1 MSRTITDDQLA
12 RQAAAGDRDAFAAI
26 FERHHQALYRYC
38 LSVTR
43 NPEDAR
49 DALQS
54 TFEKALKAMGSQR
67 VEGGLR
73 AWLFSIARNE
83 SLSVIAKRGAALPM
97 GDSPWL
103 DEPTSPDAATEAA
116 SRERLRQLSHDLGR
130 LPERQREALV
140 MREMGGL
147 EYAEIASALAM
158 SAPAARQ
165 AVYEGRTALL
175 DLAAGRDMDCAA
187 IQRTLSDDDRR
198 AARGRK
204 LKAHLGDC
212 AVCTAFAGA
221 MQSRRTDFGLLFPA
235 LPALAAAG
243 ILQGALGGGAV
254 LGAVGAAGGGSSV
267 VGGGSGVG
275 AMAGAA
281 PRTGVSTG
289 ARMAIGGVAVVAVS
303 AATFAVVRADNRS
316 DPTAAPTPVVR
327 QAPPAKPAPPPKA
340 PAAATISSSSV
351 SAYSG
356 LPDGVTGTLDDGT
369 GSGGDAG
376 SSGSGSSGAGSGAD
390 AATLPFTG

>member
-1 MSRTITDDQLA
+1 MSRTTTDDQLA

-26 FERHHQALYRYC
+26 FDRHHQALYRYC

-43 NPEDAR
+43 NPDDAR

-54 TFEKALKAMGSQR
+54 TFEKALRAMPSQR

-83 SLSVIAKRGAALPM
+83 SLSVIAKRDAAVPA
-97 GDSPWL
+97 GDAPWL
-103 DEPTSPDAATEAA
+103 DEQTSPDAATEAA
-116 SRERLRQLSHDLGR
+116 SRERLRQLSHDLGQ

-147 EYAEIASALAM
+147 EYAEIGVALAM

-175 DLAAGRDMDCAA
+175 DLSAGRDMDCAA
-187 IQRTLSDDDRR
+187 IQRRLSDDDRR
-198 AARGRK
+198 AARGRR
-204 LKAHLGDC
+204 LKAHLSDC

-221 MQSRRTDFGLLFPA
+221 MQRRKSDFGLLFPA
-235 LPALAAAG
+235 LPAVAAAG

-254 LGAVGAAGGGSSV
+254 LGGVAAGGSGAGS
-267 VGGGSGVG
+267 
-275 AMAGAA
+275 AAGAA
-281 PRTGVSTG
+281 PRMGASSG
-289 ARMAIGGVAVVAVS
+289 ARLAIGGAAVVAVS
-303 AATFAVVRADNRS
+303 AATFGIVNADNQS
-316 DPTAAPTPVVR
+316 EPSAVSTPAPIV
-327 QAPPAKPAPPPKA
+327 QQAKPARSATQVPPPPEAAA
-340 PAAATISSSSV
+340 PAGTDSSSV

-369 GSGGDAG
+369 ASGGDAG
-376 SSGSGSSGAGSGAD
+376 SDGSGSGAGA
-390 AATLPFTG
+390 AALPFTG

>member
-1 MSRTITDDQLA
+1 MSRTTTDDQLA

-26 FERHHQALYRYC
+26 FERHHQAVYRYC

-43 NPEDAR
+43 DPDDAR

-54 TFEKALKAMGSQR
+54 TFEKALRAMSSQR

-83 SLSVIAKRGAALPM
+83 SLSVIAKRGAALPA
-97 GDSPWL
+97 GDAPWL
-103 DEPTSPDAATEAA
+103 DEPTSPDAATVAA
-116 SRERLRQLSHDLGR
+116 SRERLRQLSHDLGQ

-147 EYAEIASALAM
+147 EYAEIGVALAM

-175 DLAAGRDMDCAA
+175 DLSVGRDMDCAA
-187 IQRTLSDDDRR
+187 IQRRLSDDDRR

-235 LPALAAAG
+235 LPAVAAAG

-254 LGAVGAAGGGSSV
+254 LGAVGAGGG
-267 VGGGSGVG
+267 G
-275 AMAGAA
+275 AAAGAA
-281 PRTGVSTG
+281 PRPGGSTG
-289 ARMAIGGVAVVAVS
+289 TRLAIGGAAVVAVS
-303 AATFAVVRADNRS
+303 AVTFGIVKADDRAEPTAVSTPAPIVQKASPGTPAPR
-316 DPTAAPTPVVR
+316 PPETAAP
-327 QAPPAKPAPPPKA
+327 
-340 PAAATISSSSV
+340 ATISSSSV

-369 GSGGDAG
+369 ASGGGDGSAG
-376 SSGSGSSGAGSGAD
+376 SGSGAD
-390 AATLPFTG
+390 AGALPFTG